1 MLNEN
6 NWKQKQDQK
15 QKQRQK
21 QDLAAR
27 RILAVFLMAALVLWG
42 MSYLYGKM
50 TFGTTFMQGQIANN
64 VLMAVSAVAS
74 AVLLI
79 VYFTG
84 KKRGA
89 LRTDRVLNSG
99 FFALCALTVC
109 VSSCVLAL
117 DYHNGMHILYVLLP
131 VAAVLYLVYYVYERQ
146 FFTFCVA
153 SAASIGG
160 AWCCYAGARERLPM
174 LVLAAAL
181 CLIPAVL
188 ALLGKGR
195 LQTLT
200 EQVLG
205 RQFDLRY
212 TLAAYLG
219 MLLLVVAAALLGGRI
234 ALVVALGLGVYLLA
248 SAVYYTIKAM

>member
-1 MLNEN
+1 MNEN
-6 NWKQKQDQK
+6 NWKQKQNHK

-42 MSYLYGKM
+42 MSFLYEKM

-64 VLMAVSAVAS
+64 ALMAVSAVA
-74 AVLLI
+74 AVVLLI
-79 VYFTG
+79 VYFTA
-84 KKRGA
+84 KKRGS

-99 FFALCALTVC
+99 FFALCALAVC
-109 VSSCVLAL
+109 ISSCVLAL
-117 DYHNGMHILYVLLP
+117 DYYNGMHILYVFLP

-153 SAASIGG
+153 SAASICG
-160 AWCCYAGARERLPM
+160 AWCCYAGARERLP
-174 LVLAAAL
+174 VLALAAVL

-195 LQTLT
+195 LQSLT

-205 RQFDLRY
+205 GQFDLRY

-219 MLLLVVAAALLGGRI
+219 LLVLLAAAALLGGKA
-234 ALVVALGLGVYLLA
+234 ALIVTLFMGAYLLA

>member
-1 MLNEN
+1 MNEN
-6 NWKQKQDQK
+6 NWKQKQAHK

-42 MSYLYGKM
+42 MSFLYETM

-64 VLMAVSAVAS
+64 ALMAVSAVAFV
-74 AVLLI
+74 VLLI
-79 VYFTG
+79 VYFTA
-84 KKRGA
+84 KKRGT

-99 FFALCALTVC
+99 FFALCALAVC
-109 VSSCVLAL
+109 VSSCILAL
-117 DYHNGMHILYVLLP
+117 DYYNGMHILYVLLP
-131 VAAVLYLVYYVYERQ
+131 VGAVLYLVYYVYERQ

-174 LVLAAAL
+174 LVLAAVL
-181 CLIPAVL
+181 CLIPVAL

-195 LQTLT
+195 LQALT

-219 MLLLVVAAALLGGRI
+219 MLLLVAAAALLGGK
-234 ALVVALGLGVYLLA
+234 VALIAALFLGIYLLA